1 MIDIKKGE
9 IYLANLGDVKCA
21 DIGKTRPVL
30 IFQNNKLNR
39 MIKDDLYRDVVIIPL
54 SSQLKKSDFTF
65 SLEKRDKLEKKS
77 TLLCNAVKMINV
89 KRLQVDK
96 GCLTVLTKE
105 EIKRV
110 EKMLQLLFD
119 F

>member
-30 IFQNNKLNR
+30 VFQNNNLNR
-39 MIKDDLYRDVVIIPL
+39 MIKDGLYSDVVIIPL
-54 SSQLKKSDFTF
+54 SSQLRKSDFT
-65 SLEKRDKLEKKS
+65 LTVGKRDKLEKES

-96 GCLTVLTKE
+96 GCLTVLTAE
-105 EIKRV
+105 EIKKV
-110 EKMLQLLFD
+110 EGILQLLFD